1 MSILLRRAALLSV
14 TPTPPVDVETVT
26 PGRLDAYDWSEVTRR
41 VQASL
46 ERDRRAR
53 AKRNTQRLLLL
64 MAA

>member
-14 TPTPPVDVETVT
+14 TPTPVDVETVT

-53 AKRNTQRLLLL
+53 ARRNTQRLLLL